1 MAEKYRIWNPRGAL
15 IILRK
20 CSTLVAFWGSR
31 FRLKLFRCFS
41 AISGDFWHNTS
52 SKTPDSES
60 SHLANHSAP
69 NISCRGIL
77 GLEIEAKIVSS
88 RFLQISVISAGKK
101 PKTPDSDS
109 LRRADHFAP
118 DISSRDILGLEIR
131 AKIVSSRFL
140 FLSASSRHNMCHNMC
155 QKHR

>member
-15 IILRK
+15 IILHK

-31 FRLKLFRCFS
+31 FRLKLFRFFS

-60 SHLANHSAP
+60 SHLANHFAP

-88 RFLQISVISAGKK
+88 RFLQISVISVWEK
-101 PKTPDSDS
+101 S
-109 LRRADHFAP
+109 
-118 DISSRDILGLEIR
+118 
-131 AKIVSSRFL
+131 
-140 FLSASSRHNMCHNMC
+140 
-155 QKHR
+155 QKHRIRIPCVVLIILHRLSALGAFWGSRFGPKSFQVVFRNNL